1 MPKSD
6 ESDRVVQI
14 VDAAAMRALSH
25 PLKWDLM
32 ELLLQQGTATSARC
46 AELLGQGQATCS
58 FHLRQLARYGLV
70 EQAPT
75 QSKRDRPWRL
85 TSTSQTW
92 STVQPDE
99 SRTRAAAEL
108 ERVFVERELAKLM
121 RWKGTALTYP
131 EQWRRAALR
140 AGSQTWLTAEELAEL
155 GERIVELMTSYRD
168 RLDNPE
174 LRPPGS
180 RPVRIFAA
188 AYPLPDDE
196 HH

>member
-1 MPKSD
+1 MPSSQD
-6 ESDRVVQI
+6 PDRVEI

-32 ELLLQQGTATSARC
+32 EVLLQQGTATSARC

-75 QSKRDRPWRL
+75 DSKRDRPWRL

-121 RWKGTALTYP
+121 RWKRTALTYP
-131 EQWRRAALR
+131 EQWRRSALR
-140 AGSQTWLTAEELAEL
+140 AGSQTWLTVEELAEL
-155 GERIVELMTSYRD
+155 GERVVELMTSYRD
-168 RLDNPE
+168 RLDHPDR
-174 LRPPGS
+174 RPAGS

-196 HH
+196 YH